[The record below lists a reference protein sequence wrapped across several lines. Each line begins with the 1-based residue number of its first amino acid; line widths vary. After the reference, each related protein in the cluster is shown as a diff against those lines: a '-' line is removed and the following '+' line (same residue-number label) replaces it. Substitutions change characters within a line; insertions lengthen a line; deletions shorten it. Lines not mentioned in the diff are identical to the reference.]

1 MNRRRRRCCCRRKSI
16 RKGIGTMKV
25 RAKWNVRD
33 AAGWH
38 VAGAVFETDEDLGD
52 AVEVLE
58 GPKRRAVKKP
68 EQETAPAPETEPA
81 PETVTEAIPEGGEVP
96 DSDKEPEAETP
107 KAPEK
112 AQGRPRNSRRK
123 NYSK

>member
-1 MNRRRRRCCCRRKSI
+1 
-16 RKGIGTMKV
+16 MKV

-38 VAGAVFETDEDLGD
+38 VTGAVFETDEDMGD
-52 AVEVLE
+52 AVEVME
-58 GPKRRAVKKP
+58 GPKRRAVKEP
-68 EQETAPAPETEPA
+68 EPETAPE

-96 DSDKEPEAETP
+96 DSGTEPEAETP

-112 AQGRPRNSRRK
+112 AQGRSRNSRRK